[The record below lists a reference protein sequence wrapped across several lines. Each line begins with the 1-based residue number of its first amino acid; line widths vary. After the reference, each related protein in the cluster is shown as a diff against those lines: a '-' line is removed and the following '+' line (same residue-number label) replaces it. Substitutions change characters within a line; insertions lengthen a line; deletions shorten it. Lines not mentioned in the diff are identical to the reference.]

1 MIDLIV
7 QISWFT
13 GTAEDVIMVDTLKSI
28 MIMIMIS
35 MMLILL
41 DEKIVLISS
50 FLFLTR
56 FIY

>member
-1 MIDLIV
+1 MKDLIV

-13 GTAEDVIMVDTLKSI
+13 GTAKDVIMVDTLKSI

-50 FLFLTR
+50 FLCLTR

>member
-1 MIDLIV
+1 MTDLIV

-13 GTAEDVIMVDTLKSI
+13 GTAKDVIMVDTLKSI

-50 FLFLTR
+50 FLCLTR